1 MVEQALMGIITAK
14 GKQNFITCL
23 HFLKF
28 KLSSPS
34 GILPTLSALYAICG
48 FRRQFAAGALI

>member
-1 MVEQALMGIITAK
+1 MVEQALMGIITAE
-14 GKQNFITCL
+14 GTQNFKTFL

-34 GILPTLSALYAICG
+34 GILP
-48 FRRQFAAGALI
+48 

>member
-1 MVEQALMGIITAK
+1 MVEQALMGIITAE
-14 GKQNFITCL
+14 GKQNFKTCL

-34 GILPTLSALYAICG
+34 GILPTLSACM
-48 FRRQFAAGALI
+48 QFADSAGNLQPGL